1 MPVKQ
6 ITTKHTV
13 RRSMVTTVAKTR
25 LPNKKNILKIAGCL
39 STADAAELKT
49 IIEQGCE
56 RIELDAWKNLH

>member
-6 ITTKHTV
+6 IATKHSIRHRIEAPV
-13 RRSMVTTVAKTR
+13 VKTR

-39 STADAAELKT
+39 STADAVELKS

-56 RIELDAWKNLH
+56 RIEQNAWKNLH